1 MTAPLTILVVD
12 DQADHLGAVEMLLTG
27 FGYRV
32 VLCGSG
38 AQALDKLA
46 EGPVD
51 LILADVAMPQ
61 LNGYQLLEAV
71 RRQPRWASVP
81 FIFLTGRAL
90 DSDVRYGKALGADDY
105 LTKPVQPEDL
115 LAVVQG
121 KLLRRA
127 QLVEAVRAEPAPA
140 PAPAGELRVGPI
152 RVDPLHHRAWLA
164 GAPLSLSVKE
174 FAILE
179 ALARQAGAIIPARAL
194 VQRTHG
200 LATDDPDEA
209 RELIRPLIR
218 SLRRKLGGAESG
230 PGAIETVRGLGYRML
245 ER

>member
-1 MTAPLTILVVD
+1 MSIPATILVVD
-12 DQADHLGAVEMLLTG
+12 DQSDHLGAVEMLLTG
-27 FGYRV
+27 FGYSV
-32 VLCGSG
+32 VLCSSG
-38 AQALDKLA
+38 AQALSRLE

-61 LNGYQLLEAV
+61 LNGYQLLDAV
-71 RRQPRWASVP
+71 RRQPRLASVP

-121 KLLRRA
+121 KLRRRA
-127 QLVEAVRAEPAPA
+127 QLVQAAEVAPTAVTPMLCI
-140 PAPAGELRVGPI
+140 GLL
-152 RVDPLHHRAWLA
+152 RVDPQHHRAWWGDEVLI
-164 GAPLSLSVKE
+164 LSVKE
-174 FAILE
+174 FAVLE
-179 ALARQAGAIIPARAL
+179 ALARQAGEIVPARAL
-194 VQRTHG
+194 VLLTHG
-200 LATDDPDEA
+200 LSIDDADEA
-209 RELIRPLIR
+209 RELVRPLVR
-218 SLRRKLGGAESG
+218 SLRRKLGGVASG